1 MFEKRT
7 FQHDGKDYEIRIS
20 SDGCTIRIRTF
31 LNGKPANGYIYSV
44 DLLTQVDAKITGALC
59 NPAEELIK
67 TAESD
72 VKMESGKNISLQF
85 LLCPMEVPNPALK
98 PTRLRRSAYLS
109 R

>member
-72 VKMESGKNISLQF
+72 VKNGIWEKYIAS
-85 LLCPMEVPNPALK
+85 V
-98 PTRLRRSAYLS
+98 SAVS
-109 R
+109 NGSA